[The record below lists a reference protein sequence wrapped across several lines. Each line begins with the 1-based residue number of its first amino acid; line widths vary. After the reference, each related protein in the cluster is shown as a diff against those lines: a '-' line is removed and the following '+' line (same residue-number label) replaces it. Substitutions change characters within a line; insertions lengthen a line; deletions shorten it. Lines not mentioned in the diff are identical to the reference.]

1 MEQNPNATK
10 KYATERSI
18 PAPSNKIKKVLK
30 N

>member
-1 MEQNPNATK
+1 MEQNLNATK

-18 PAPSNKIKKVLK
+18 PAPSNKIRKVLK